1 MNKQI
6 IVKKSED
13 EEEDLSNDDSI
24 IKFINR
30 HSKYGKTVREI
41 EHFMDTVSHKI
52 YKITGS
58 EEEIVLK
65 IPKKISEYE
74 NQKIGILDLIFET

>member
-1 MNKQI
+1 MFN
-6 IVKKSED
+6 
-13 EEEDLSNDDSI
+13 LSGLD
-24 IKFINR
+24 FVER
-30 HSKYGKTVREI
+30 QGGHAAKYGKTVREI

-58 EEEIVLK
+58 EEEIVMK